1 MNITV
6 DQVVTNLIAE
16 QGHLTT
22 HDRLRLLH
30 IANRGLKELTYDVLG
45 STKVTLID
53 VDNTLR
59 IDLPVDYL
67 DYEFVGVID
76 GNYRLEPLGFNN
88 RIPLYGSV
96 NNQTEFDDQ
105 YVAVNGG
112 MFGIGGGQNRNG
124 YFSPKIDEENNQMI
138 LSSVAV
144 GLTVYLEYISDGRD
158 TDGLT
163 VIHPYAEEAL
173 MSWIYWKSI
182 QRSRH
187 FPQSEK
193 QAARKD
199 YYNDKRLALSRLKA
213 FTKEEAL
220 QQFRKGF
227 KQSPKL

>member
-1 MNITV
+1 MN
-6 DQVVTNLIAE
+6 TNLIAE

-30 IANRGLKELTYDVLG
+30 IANRGLKELTFDILG
-45 STKVTLID
+45 STKVSIID
-53 VDNTLR
+53 VDSTLR
-59 IDLPVDYL
+59 IDLPADYI

-76 GNYRLEPLGFNN
+76 GDNRLNPLGFNN
-88 RIPLYGSV
+88 RIPLGGGV
-96 NNQTEFDDQ
+96 NQNTQFDDS
-105 YVAVNGG
+105 YHYVNGG
-112 MFGIGGGQNRNG
+112 LFGIGGGQNSDG
-124 YFSPKIDEENNQMI
+124 YYSPKIDEENMQMI

-144 GLTVYLEYISDGRD
+144 GLTVYLEYISDGRQ

-193 QAARKD
+193 QAARRD
-199 YYNDKRLALSRLKA
+199 YYNDKRNARKRLKS
-213 FTKEEAL
+213 FTKEEAM

-227 KQSPKL
+227 KQAPKI